1 MIFENQS
8 TTSGKHYLYQH
19 IRLDT
24 NEIFYIG
31 IGTKYNHSKDY
42 TRAKTKGKR
51 NVIWRGITNRTD
63 YKIVIITESDNYDD
77 IKILEIESIQR
88 YGRIITNEGKL
99 ANLSCGG
106 DGRLGYRDDNKIKP
120 VFLYESTGIFFKSFI
135 AIADCTKFLG
145 TAKSTLSLAINK
157 SFLIK
162 GYIVKDYMVDKVE
175 PISNIKEKLKERLSK
190 PVYQYDND
198 LSFIKEWRSS
208 SEASR
213 CLSISGGHIRQV
225 ANGCEKR
232 KKAGGFIWKYEKI

>member
-1 MIFENQS
+1 MIFENLS

-31 IGTKYNHSKDY
+31 IGTKYNHNKDY

-77 IKILEIESIQR
+77 IKILEIESIER

-106 DGRLGYRDDNKIKP
+106 DGTLGYRDDNKIKP
-120 VFLYESTGIFFKSFI
+120 VFLYDNKGVFFKSFI

-145 TAKSTLSLAINK
+145 TSKSTVRLAINK
-157 SFLIK
+157 DFLVK
-162 GYIVKDYMVDKVE
+162 GYIVKDYMVNKVD
-175 PISNIKEKLKERLSK
+175 PILNIQEKLKERLSK
-190 PVYQYDND
+190 SVSQYDSDGN
-198 LSFIKEWRSS
+198 LIKKWVST
-208 SEASR
+208 SEAAR
-213 CLSISGGHIRQV
+213 ELNISGGHIRQV
-225 ANGCEKR
+225 ANGCKKR
-232 KKAGGFIWKYEKI
+232 KKAGGFIWKYE